1 MGVKPKRVKPFPHST
16 EAEEAIIGSILLEGN
31 SIFEKCNGW
40 IRDSDAFYH
49 TKHKLIWEA
58 FEYMHRSGEMIDTVT
73 VLQNIKDNDNINEND
88 GLNAYYISGLPQQVP
103 TTANVEHY
111 SRIVWEKFIKRE
123 AIKSAHKLYNTSLD
137 RQEEKAEELLYEHA
151 RLINELMEIAPSK
164 KKEIGDIVND
174 TVDTL
179 KTGKN
184 IIKFGYKP
192 LDNIAGG
199 MTRKEIT
206 VIGGRPGHGKT
217 TLTTNLARSLLNQ
230 GYKVMLFNREM
241 SNAEMIKKFFVMES
255 EGLSY
260 EDLRVGDIEK
270 GRIEVIEMMADELK
284 EKLKNLIMYDD
295 IRTLSDAIR
304 EIQREKPDVI
314 IDDYIQ
320 LVKVENKRNKD
331 RRFEIEE
338 ILTEYKWVCKKE
350 NCSAILV
357 SQLNREIEKRLE
369 PRPKMSDFSESG
381 AIEQT
386 AETALFVF
394 YGYNFDDEKYD
405 KHMIEVICD
414 KARYGKI
421 GSYVMGFN
429 GSKCRFYE
437 HIETAREEAIALK
450 NKNKVQISADRALD
464 LKADF

>member
-1 MGVKPKRVKPFPHST
+1 MGIKSFPNSF
-16 EAEEAIIGSILLEGN
+16 EAEEAVIGAVLLKGN
-31 SIFEKCNGW
+31 DIFTKCDGW
-40 IRDSDAFYH
+40 IRNADAFYDKK
-49 TKHKLIWEA
+49 TKTIWETCS
-58 FEYMHRSGEMIDTVT
+58 EMHRNGEAIDVVT
-73 VLQNIKDNDNINEND
+73 VSQTLKDKKKITSNSQLSMYYLT
-88 GLNAYYISGLPQQVP
+88 GLSDKIP
-103 TTANVEHY
+103 TVANVEHY
-111 SRIVWEKFIKRE
+111 ARIIWEKYIKRE
-123 AIKSAHKLYNTSLD
+123 SIKSAHELYNTSFD
-137 RQEEKAEELLYEHA
+137 KQEEKAEALLHEHA
-151 RLINELMEIAPSK
+151 RLINELLEIAPSK
-164 KKEIGDIVND
+164 KREISEIVNE

-217 TLTTNLARSLLNQ
+217 TLTTNLVRTLLKQ

-241 SNAEMIKKFFVMES
+241 SNSEMMKKFFVMES
-255 EGLSY
+255 DGLSY

-270 GRIEVIEMMADELK
+270 GRMETIEIIADEIK
-284 EKLKNLIMYDD
+284 DELKNLIMYDD
-295 IRTLSDAIR
+295 IRTLNDAMR
-304 EIQREKPDVI
+304 EIQREKPDVV

-320 LVKVENKRNKD
+320 LIKVENKRNKD
-331 RRFEIEE
+331 RRFEIED

-381 AIEQT
+381 VIEQT

-405 KHMIEVICD
+405 KHEIEVICD

-421 GSYVMGFN
+421 GTYVMGFN
-429 GSKCRFYE
+429 GSKCKFYDNGE
-437 HIETAREEAIALK
+437 MAKKEIKRLNDKNTVMIDGNRAIK
-450 NKNKVQISADRALD
+450 GV
-464 LKADF
+464 F

>member
-1 MGVKPKRVKPFPHST
+1 MGIKTFPSSVD
-16 EAEEAIIGSILLEGN
+16 AEEAVIGAILLKGSE
-31 SIFEKCNGW
+31 IFTKCNGW
-40 IRDSDAFYH
+40 IRDSEAFYDNK
-49 TKHKLIWEA
+49 TKLIWEA
-58 FEYMHRSGEMIDTVT
+58 CNEMHRNGEAIDVITVSQY
-73 VLQNIKDNDNINEND
+73 LKDNKIITSES
-88 GLNAYYISGLPQQVP
+88 GLNMYYITGLSDKVP

-111 SRIVWEKFIKRE
+111 SRIIWEKYIKRE
-123 AIKSAHKLYNTSLD
+123 SIRSAHKLYSTSLD
-137 RQEEKAEELLYEHA
+137 KQEEKAEELLHEHA

-164 KKEIGDIVND
+164 KREINEIVND
-174 TVDTL
+174 TIDTL

-184 IIKFGYKP
+184 IIPFGYKP

-217 TLTTNLARSLLNQ
+217 TLTTNLTLSLLKQ

-241 SNAEMIKKFFVMES
+241 SNSEMMKKFFVMS
-255 EGLSY
+255 SDGLSY
-260 EDLRVGDIEK
+260 QDLRVGDIDEGRMETIEIIAEDVK
-270 GRIEVIEMMADELK
+270 G
-284 EKLKNLIMYDD
+284 KLENLIMYDD
-295 IRTLSDAIR
+295 IRTLDDAMR
-304 EIQREKPDVI
+304 EIQREKPDVV

-320 LVKVENKRNKD
+320 LVKVKNKSNRD
-331 RRFEIEE
+331 RRFEIED

-350 NCSAILV
+350 DCSAILV

-405 KHMIEVICD
+405 KNEIEVICD
-414 KARYGKI
+414 KARYGKV
-421 GSYVMGFN
+421 GTYVMGFN
-429 GSKCRFYE
+429 GSKCKFYNSGDE
-437 HIETAREEAIALK
+437 AREENKKLMAK
-450 NKNKVQISADRALD
+450 NTVKIDISRALD
-464 LKADF
+464 SQVSF

>member
-1 MGVKPKRVKPFPHST
+1 MNEKTVNKIPPNSI
-16 EAEEAIIGSILLEGN
+16 EAEEAVIGAVLLKGN
-31 SIFEKCNGW
+31 DIFVKCDGW
-40 IRDSDAFYH
+40 IRDSDAFYNNK
-49 TKHKLIWEA
+49 TKMIWESCS
-58 FEYMHRSGEMIDTVT
+58 EMQRNGEAIDVVT
-73 VLQNIKDNDNINEND
+73 VSQNLKDKKDLT
-88 GLNAYYISGLPQQVP
+88 LNSNLDMFYLTGLPDKVP

-111 SRIVWEKFIKRE
+111 ARIIWEKFIKRE
-123 AIKSAHKLYNTSLD
+123 AIKSAHKLYNTSFD
-137 RQEEKAEELLYEHA
+137 KQEEKAEALLHEHA

-164 KKEIGDIVND
+164 KREISEIVNE
-174 TVDTL
+174 TIDTL

-184 IIKFGYKP
+184 IIKFGYPP

-217 TLTTNLARSLLNQ
+217 TLTTNLVRSLLKQGNQ
-230 GYKVMLFNREM
+230 VMLFNREM
-241 SNAEMIKKFFVMES
+241 SNTEMMKKFFVMES
-255 EGLSY
+255 DGLSY
-260 EDLRVGDIEK
+260 EDMRVGDISK
-270 GRIEVIEMMADELK
+270 GKMETIEIISNDIKDE
-284 EKLKNLIMYDD
+284 LKNLIMYDD
-295 IRTLSDAIR
+295 IRTLGDAMR
-304 EIQREKPDVI
+304 EVQREKPDVI

-320 LVKVENKRNKD
+320 LIKVENKSNKD

-338 ILTEYKWVCKKE
+338 ILTEYKWICKKM

-405 KHMIEVICD
+405 KNEIEVICD
-414 KARYGKI
+414 KARYGKVGTYI
-421 GSYVMGFN
+421 MGFN
-429 GSKCRFYE
+429 GSKCKFYDSGDM
-437 HIETAREEAIALK
+437 ARREVKRLMEK
-450 NKNKVQISADRALD
+450 NTVKIGIDRAIEP
-464 LKADF
+464 KALF

>member
-1 MGVKPKRVKPFPHST
+1 MGLKEFPNSID
-16 EAEEAIIGSILLEGN
+16 AEEAVVGAVLLKGSD
-31 SIFEKCNGW
+31 IFTKCDSW
-40 IRDSDAFYH
+40 IRDSEAFYSPK
-49 TKHKLIWEA
+49 TKLIWEA
-58 FEYMHRSGEMIDTVT
+58 CSEMHRNGEAIDVITVSQK
-73 VLQNIKDNDNINEND
+73 LKDNKVITPES
-88 GLNAYYISGLPQQVP
+88 GLSMYYITGLSEKVP

-111 SRIVWEKFIKRE
+111 ARIIWEKYIKRE
-123 AIKSAHKLYNTSLD
+123 SIKSAHKLYSTSLD
-137 RQEEKAEELLYEHA
+137 KQEEKATELLHEHA

-164 KKEIGDIVND
+164 KREISEIVND
-174 TVDTL
+174 TIDTL

-184 IIKFGYKP
+184 IIPFGYKP

-217 TLTTNLARSLLNQ
+217 TLTTNLTLSLLKQ

-241 SNAEMIKKFFVMES
+241 SNSEMMKKFFVMS
-255 EGLSY
+255 SDGLSY
-260 EDLRVGDIEK
+260 QDLRVGDIDE
-270 GRIEVIEMMADELK
+270 GRMETIEIIAEDVK
-284 EKLKNLIMYDD
+284 EQLENLIMYDD
-295 IRTLSDAIR
+295 IRTLDDAMR
-304 EIQREKPDVI
+304 EIQREKPDIV

-320 LVKVENKRNKD
+320 LVKVKNKSNKD
-331 RRFEIEE
+331 RRFEIED

-405 KHMIEVICD
+405 KHEIEVICD
-414 KARYGKI
+414 KARYGKV
-421 GSYVMGFN
+421 GTYLMGFN
-429 GSKCRFYE
+429 GSKCKFYDNGDL
-437 HIETAREEAIALK
+437 AREENKKIMAK
-450 NKNKVQISADRALD
+450 NTVKIDKSRALD
-464 LKADF
+464 TQVSF